1 MRKKC
6 EGWMFMV
13 NVGKNTSPMDAY
25 EEEIQVEG
33 DNSSF

>member
-1 MRKKC
+1 
-6 EGWMFMV
+6 MFMV

-33 DNSSF
+33 DNSSFWRGKLFGR